1 MINRVTGSAHLEG
14 YRGRAW
20 RAAAPRSQRQRLL
33 GAVTHLA
40 ATGGYRDVTI
50 GRIVA
55 GAGVS
60 RPTFYEC
67 FGDREECFAAALA
80 PIAAQLLSGIRE
92 AVASQRPQDAL
103 PRATRA
109 LLEYACMQPAYA
121 RLLMSDTL
129 TGGSELREVR
139 DRLIDDAAAIVD
151 QARAQAPA
159 GAAVA
164 VVPARLILGAACR
177 MLATRLCSATPI
189 RDELA
194 AGLAGWI
201 AAYEQPPARDCWRA
215 LATLAPPARSPF
227 LPIALRAPRAP
238 RHGGPRAADGARDE
252 EDWLRIVFATAE
264 LIRRD
269 GNAAASVARITAA
282 AGVDSRAFYR
292 LFPSKQVALAGAGE
306 LLFRHAIA
314 AAAGAFVVGE
324 SWPERVWEAARALTQ
339 YADENPT
346 LSHVSLVDCYGSEAS
361 EGRRFQDLAQ
371 AFTVFLQEGD
381 GHLARSSSGSSEI
394 MLEAISMGVFELC
407 YRHVREDG
415 ATPLS
420 SLLGQIAF
428 VALAP
433 FLGAQQASDFLTQGT
448 PSRREH
454 AGLAG
459 AA

>member
-1 MINRVTGSAHLEG
+1 MINRVAGRTHPVG

-20 RAAAPRSQRQRLL
+20 RAASSRSQRQRLL

-40 ATGGYRDVTI
+40 ATAGYRNVTI
-50 GRIVA
+50 ARIVA

-80 PIAAQLLSGIRE
+80 PIAERVLSGIRE
-92 AVASQRPQDAL
+92 AVADGRPQDAL
-103 PRATRA
+103 PTAVRA
-109 LLEYACMQPAYA
+109 LLEYACSQPASA
-121 RLLMSDTL
+121 RLLISETL
-129 TGGSELREVR
+129 SGGGELREVR
-139 DRLIDDAAAIVD
+139 DRLIDDAAEIVE
-151 QARAQAPA
+151 QAQTRAPAQA
-159 GAAVA
+159 GLA
-164 VVPARLILGAACR
+164 VVPAWLILGAGCR
-177 MLATRLCSATPI
+177 VLGAQLSGATPSQN
-189 RDELA
+189 ELA
-194 AGLAGWI
+194 EGLEAWI
-201 AAYEQPPARDCWRA
+201 ASYEQPAARDCWRA
-215 LATLAPPARSPF
+215 LATLAPAARSPF
-227 LPIALRAPRAP
+227 LPSALRAPRSP
-238 RHGGPRAADGARDE
+238 RRGEPRATDGAHAE
-252 EDWLRIVFATAE
+252 GNWLRIVFATAE

-269 GNAAASVARITAA
+269 GNEAASVTRITAA

-292 LFPSKQVALAGAGE
+292 LFPSKQMALAAGGE

-346 LSHVSLVDCYGSEAS
+346 LTYISLVDCYGSEAS

-381 GHLARSSSGSSEI
+381 AHLTRFSSGTSEI
-394 MLEAISMGVFELC
+394 MREAISMCVLELG

-415 ATPLS
+415 AS
-420 SLLGQIAF
+420 AISALLGQISF
-428 VALAP
+428 IALAP
-433 FLGAQQASDFLTQGT
+433 FLGAQPASDFLAGGT
-448 PSRREH
+448 PGHHEH
-454 AGLAG
+454 AELVG

>member
-1 MINRVTGSAHLEG
+1 MIKRVAGRTHLEG

-20 RAAAPRSQRQRLL
+20 RAASPRSQRQRLL
-33 GAVTHLA
+33 VAVTHLA
-40 ATGGYRDVTI
+40 ATRGYRDVTI

-60 RPTFYEC
+60 RPTFYEW
-67 FGDREECFAAALA
+67 FGDREACFAAALA

-92 AVASQRPQDAL
+92 AVADERPQEAL
-103 PRATRA
+103 QTATRA
-109 LLEYACMQPAYA
+109 LLGYACSQPANA
-121 RLLMSDTL
+121 RLLLSDTL
-129 TGGSELREVR
+129 SGGGELREVR
-139 DRLIDDAAAIVD
+139 DWLIDDAAGIVG
-151 QARAQAPA
+151 QAHAHASA
-159 GAAVA
+159 DAAVP
-164 VVPARLILGAACR
+164 VVPTRLILGAACR
-177 MLATRLCSATPI
+177 MLATRLCSETPI
-189 RDELA
+189 EDELA
-194 AGLAGWI
+194 EALAAWI
-201 AAYEQPPARDCWRA
+201 AAYERPVARDCWRA
-215 LATLAPPARSPF
+215 LAMLAPAARSPF
-227 LPIALRAPRAP
+227 LPVALRAPRAP
-238 RHGGPRAADGARDE
+238 QRGGPRAADGARDE
-252 EDWLRIVFATAE
+252 DNWLRIVFATAE

-269 GNAAASVARITAA
+269 GDAAASVARITAA

-292 LFPSKQVALAGAGE
+292 LFPNKQVALAAAGE
-306 LLFRHAIA
+306 LLFRNAIA

-381 GHLARSSSGSSEI
+381 VHLGRFSSGSSEI
-394 MLEAISMGVFELC
+394 VLEAISMGVFELC

-420 SLLGQIAF
+420 SLLGQISF
-428 VALAP
+428 IALAP
-433 FLGAQQASDFLTQGT
+433 FLGAQQASDLLTGGT
-448 PSRREH
+448 LGRCEH